1 MSHRIL
7 VVDDNETNLDLV
19 SRILQLEG
27 YEVVTAENGAMA
39 LQKVGSIKVDMA
51 VLDIMMP
58 SMDGFDLCRRLRQL
72 PACADIPVIMLTASS
87 GEEEKVQAEEAG
99 ANVLFGKPFDMD
111 TLRAHIQAL
120 LGSSGM
126 R

>member
-58 SMDGFDLCRRLRQL
+58 SMDGFELCRRLRQL

>member
-1 MSHRIL
+1 MSPCIL

-19 SRILQLEG
+19 SRILQMEG

-39 LQKVGSIKVDMA
+39 LQKVDSIKIDMA
-51 VLDIMMP
+51 VLDMMMP
-58 SMDGFDLCRRLRQL
+58 SMDGFELCRRLHQL
-72 PACADIPVIMLTASS
+72 PACADIPVIMLTASY
-87 GEEEKVQAEEAG
+87 GEEEKHQAEEAG
-99 ANVLFGKPFDMD
+99 AKALLGKPFDMD
-111 TLRAHIQAL
+111 TFRAHIQAL